1 MKPEKVFRRYDIR
14 GEYPG
19 EINGEFAERL
29 GRALGTFA
37 RENFGEKV
45 VVGRDNKDSSVELK
59 AKLVKGLVSTGVK
72 VYDAGE
78 GPTDYLAFAASRK
91 NAVGVQVTSS
101 HMPLDF
107 NGFKFVYPEGNG
119 FVNEDLYKVQDLFRA
134 GDFVEGDGS
143 VTGNNL
149 HDEYREQLKSY
160 FEKFFDSV
168 EKKVVVDTLGG
179 AATGFLPRLL
189 EELGADVIDI
199 SEEREGI
206 YVDPPEPKPGLLEHV
221 ERRFEEEG
229 ADLALATDMDA
240 DRIAL
245 YFKGEWVSGDELF
258 ALFARLVEGDVV
270 ASVDTS
276 PAVEE
281 LVESR
286 GDSIYYTRVGDPFVI
301 SEMIETGSTLSGEPN
316 GHYCFPEFVNYN
328 SGTLAGLLLAGM
340 NLEEE
345 LEAAPD
351 YFTERRSVEVEDK
364 NAVMEEVTRHAR
376 EEYDVINEMDGVKF
390 SAGGATVLV
399 RPSGSSPVV
408 RVIAQARDGS
418 EAGDMA
424 EEVAAVIGK

>member
-19 EINGEFAERL
+19 EVDEEFAEKL
-29 GRALGTFA
+29 GKALGTFVQD
-37 RENFGEKV
+37 NSGEKV
-45 VVGRDNKDSSVELK
+45 VVGRDNKESSVELK

-78 GPTDYLAFAASRK
+78 GPTDYLAFAASSK

-119 FVNEDLYKVQDLFRA
+119 FVNEDLYEVQDLFRA

-143 VTGNNL
+143 VTGDSL
-149 HDEYREQLKSY
+149 REEYREQLKSY
-160 FEKFFDSV
+160 FERFFDSI

-179 AATGFLPRLL
+179 AATGFLPDLL
-189 EELGADVIDI
+189 EELGAEVIDVS
-199 SEEREGI
+199 SERKGFH
-206 YVDPPEPKPGLLEHV
+206 VDPPEPRPELLEHV
-221 ERRFEEEG
+221 ESRVEKED
-229 ADLALATDMDA
+229 ADLAVATDLDA

-245 YFKGEWVSGDELF
+245 YFDGGWVSGDDLF
-258 ALFARLVEGDVV
+258 ALFAEMLDGDVV

-281 LVESR
+281 VVESR
-286 GDSIYYTRVGDPFVI
+286 GSSIYYTRVGDPFVV
-301 SEMIETGSTLSGEPN
+301 SRMIEEEAELSGEPN
-316 GHYCFPEFVNYN
+316 GHYCFPGFVNYN

-340 NLEEE
+340 DLEER
-345 LEAAPD
+345 LDAVPG
-351 YFTERRSVEVEDK
+351 YFTERRSVEVDDRER
-364 NAVMEEVTRHAR
+364 VMDEVREHAR
-376 EEYDVINEMDGVKF
+376 EEHDVTDEKDGVKF
-390 SAGGATVLV
+390 AVGDATVLV

-408 RVIAQARDGS
+408 RIIAQSRDERNAE
-418 EAGDMA
+418 EAA
-424 EEVAAVIGK
+424 EEVAGIIR